1 MGIKKPFK
9 GKQEILGYTEIQEG
23 TVVTSGIYE
32 RSFKSKGKLY
42 HHIINPFTGMPAETD
57 LDFVTVKSAKGS
69 AMVAD
74 ALATSF
80 IILGEKATH
89 GKGSEI
95 TKKSDSVDYGFLTYT
110 KAGKYKQTD
119 GFGYKNSEN

>member
-1 MGIKKPFK
+1 MYMIFLFELDKLLF
-9 GKQEILGYTEIQEG
+9 L
-23 TVVTSGIYE
+23 YE

-95 TKKSDSVDYGFLTYT
+95 TKKSDSVDYGLLTYT